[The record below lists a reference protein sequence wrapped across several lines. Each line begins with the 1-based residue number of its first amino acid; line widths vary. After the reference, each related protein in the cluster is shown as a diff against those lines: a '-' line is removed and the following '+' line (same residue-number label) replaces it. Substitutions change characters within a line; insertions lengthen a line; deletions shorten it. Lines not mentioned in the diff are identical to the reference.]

1 MRHRMQHQGQAMS
14 QLTVISSAPA
24 MGYSPPAQAAHDL
37 RNLLATV
44 ALHVETLQ
52 RLSGPSGAKASDAA
66 HALLTRGAAMC
77 NNALDR
83 STSPDGRPRRRAVD
97 VVGLAREIADLLAP
111 AAPEGF
117 SFDIAQ
123 NADAAILADPDE
135 VFRIL
140 FNLMSNA
147 VTVANREASTL
158 RTVAIDIGN
167 EAAMMTIRVADDGPG
182 LPECVRTGIVP
193 DAVASVGGTAERSW
207 SRHRARACRAQRR
220 HSDARGCSQRRG
232 LHGEASGAARSV
244 DAGGTRIPRPP
255 GNDPLNRPPSKI

>member
-147 VTVANREASTL
+147 VTVANRKASTL

-182 LPECVRTGIVP
+182 LPECVRTGLFRTQSRRSGAQRNGQGLAI
-193 DAVASVGGTAERSW
+193 ARELAERNGGTLTLVA
-207 SRHRARACRAQRR
+207 AAK
-220 HSDARGCSQRRG
+220 
-232 LHGEASGAARSV
+232 GAAFMVRLPALRAVSTP
-244 DAGGTRIPRPP
+244 AEP
-255 GNDPLNRPPSKI
+255 GFLGRRAMTL